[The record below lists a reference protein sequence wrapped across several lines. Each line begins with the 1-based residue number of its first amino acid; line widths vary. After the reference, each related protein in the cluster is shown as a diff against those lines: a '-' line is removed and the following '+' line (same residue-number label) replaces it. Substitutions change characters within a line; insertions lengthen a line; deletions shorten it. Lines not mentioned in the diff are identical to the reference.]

1 MADKNN
7 ELTEEGKKKLE
18 ERLKYL
24 VEEAQ
29 PQNIEE
35 LRIARSQGDLS
46 ENADYDAA
54 KNRQAEIQGEITD
67 IQNKLNNYKV
77 IEKDKTF
84 KGVQIGSIVTVEYL
98 TGSRKGN
105 QQKFEIVGSGEI
117 NLDDLD
123 CLKIEKNCP
132 LGKALDKHNVGEE
145 LDIDTP
151 DPLNSYKIKIV
162 DIK

>member
-7 ELTEEGKKKLE
+7 EFTEEGKKKLE

-24 VEEAQ
+24 VEVAQ

-54 KNRQAEIQGEITD
+54 KNRQAEIQGEIND
-67 IQNKLNNYKV
+67 IQNKLNNFKLV
-77 IEKDKTF
+77 EKDTSF
-84 KGVQIGSIVTVEYL
+84 KGVQIGSIVTVSYL
-98 TGSRKGN
+98 SGKRKG
-105 QQKFEIVGSGEI
+105 QEQKFQIVGSGEV
-117 NLDDLD
+117 NLSDFG
-123 CLKIEKNCP
+123 CLKIEKGCP
-132 LGKALDKHNVGEE
+132 IGKALDKHNVGDEI
-145 LDIDTP
+145 DIETP
-151 DPLNSYKIKIV
+151 DPLNSYKLKIV